1 MHQEK
6 KIMSNKK
13 NTILFMGYSGYF
25 SQAIILS
32 LINTLEIQIKD
43 IEESQTVAR
52 RLYIVFIE
60 LAQNVMKYSKSD
72 YAHNHDSEQILIEHD
87 EKNYYVTTTNN
98 INNKTLLKIENI
110 FKNICELNKEEIT
123 KKYNELR
130 KSGET
135 SHENGGGIGLYQLAR
150 KSDNISYKIEKL
162 DDNLSRLEVIVQ
174 INKYG
179 EKTMKYKTIFI
190 EKTLHTPEIN
200 FDFRSGIFSIEGKS
214 YSENTFEF
222 YKELLSSLETFFK
235 DQTNKRLK
243 NIIFNFKLTYFN
255 SSSSKALFEMF
266 DLIDMFVQSQSDIA
280 VDINWVY
287 DEDDDSSKEDGEDF
301 QDSFDSLNIQ
311 LIANKT
317 DSIS

>member
-1 MHQEK
+1 
-6 KIMSNKK
+6 MSNKK

-32 LINTLEIQIKD
+32 LIKALEVQLKD
-43 IEESQTVAR
+43 IVEGHTIVR

-72 YAHNHDSEQILIEHD
+72 YVHNYDSEQILIEYD
-87 EKNYYVTTTNN
+87 EKNYYVTTINN
-98 INNKTLLKIENI
+98 IDNKTLLKIENI
-110 FKNICELNKEEIT
+110 FKNMGELNKEEIT
-123 KKYNELR
+123 KKYKELR

-135 SHENGGGIGLYQLAR
+135 SHSNGGGIGLYQLAR
-150 KSDNISYKIEKL
+150 KSDNISYQIKKL
-162 DDNLSRLEVIVQ
+162 DDNLSRLEITVQ

-179 EKTMKYKTIFI
+179 DKTMKYKTIFI

-200 FDFRSGIFSIEGKS
+200 FDFQRGIFSIEGKS

-222 YKELLSSLETFFK
+222 YKELLISLETFFK
-235 DQTNKRLK
+235 DESNKKLE

-266 DLIDMFVQSQSDIA
+266 DLIDIFVQSQSDIS
-280 VDINWVY
+280 VNINWVY
-287 DEDDDSSKEDGEDF
+287 DEDDDSSREDGEDF

-311 LIANKT
+311 LLVNKT
-317 DSIS
+317 ELIR